1 MFKLKVSNEV
11 PYSQEEAREL
21 QALTVSSFIS
31 KLFYFQ
37 TATKFL
43 HLKVTG
49 TGSSA
54 AHLAIGDLYDTLS
67 AICDSLTETAQ
78 TEEIL
83 SLTHEKINSSEVTK
97 DIITELST
105 FVDSNRYVF
114 SQSFQQNMIDNLT
127 EKIAL
132 TKYKLKF
139 LS

>member
-11 PYSQEEAREL
+11 PYSQEEKEL
-21 QALTVSSFIS
+21 QVVTIPSFLS

-49 TGSSA
+49 TGSFA
-54 AHLAIGDLYDTLS
+54 AHLALGDLYETLS
-67 AICDSLTETAQ
+67 ELCDSLTETAQ

-83 SLTHEKINSSEVTK
+83 NLTHEKILSSEINK
-97 DIITELST
+97 DIITEMCT

-114 SQSFQQNMIDNLT
+114 PHSFQQNMIDNLT
-127 EKIAL
+127 EKLAL